1 MQPVNWSSSGSR
13 TIVIDTTAPAP
24 AITGTTVAS
33 NNASIA
39 VTFSEA
45 VYNTSGGSGALEA
58 SDFTLTL
65 SGGTA
70 TLASATPSS
79 ISSSSNT
86 YTLALS
92 LSGTPNG
99 SETITVVPS
108 SSTAIYDAVGN
119 AASTSQSNNTVT
131 DQTAPTLS
139 SVGIASNNSTSTLAA
154 VGNVVTLTF
163 TASETISTPVVTF
176 VSGAAI
182 DTSNNS
188 VTYLNTSGN
197 TMDS

>member
-1 MQPVNWSSSGSR
+1 LNSGTRSSAALTSAPTLVSGTTY
-13 TIVIDTTAPAP
+13 TIAFNGTDAAGNNATEQTVTGITYDQTAPT
-24 AITGTTVAS
+24 ITGTTVAS
-33 NNASIA
+33 NNTSIA

-58 SDFTLTL
+58 SDFTLTI

-70 TLASATPSS
+70 TLSSATPSS

-86 YTLALS
+86 YTLGLS

-108 SSTAIYDAVGN
+108 SSTAIYDAAGN

-131 DQTAPTLS
+131 LNEQTAP
-139 SVGIASNNSTSTLAA
+139 
-154 VGNVVTLTF
+154 
-163 TASETISTPVVTF
+163 
-176 VSGAAI
+176 AI
-182 DTSNNS
+182 K
-188 VTYLNTSGN
+188 
-197 TMDS
+197 